1 MICAFIKTGALRH
14 LLVRKVLCSILVLIF
29 VNHPTKNVC
38 AQTGSASS
46 QWNIESVAAG
56 VVDTPALYL
65 YALEGGERYWHTEE
79 DFLAGHLYESLHD
92 LLVAE
97 VAEISRELL
106 RGLSEAELRAV
117 AFNNNVT
124 YYVTDFSALSDQVWA
139 VSLET
144 EPGGQGR
151 FNQEIEAAYGS
162 YTGLTA
168 GGSAADSEYSE
179 ASNGWWFVDRQNRPL
194 GGLLVTV
201 DGRAVNSG
209 GDFVGDYFTLD
220 QFASNTGG
228 LSRRYISISSPWSL
242 GYIEEDVQVV
252 GSLVVRDTFMMDNR
266 EQGWDLQ
273 HGWRELF

>member
-1 MICAFIKTGALRH
+1 MEVCRGRVGAAREVAIGMLVITVLIITQVFGLPLCAF
-14 LLVRKVLCSILVLIF
+14 
-29 VNHPTKNVC
+29 
-38 AQTGSASS
+38 AQLGSADD
-46 QWNIESVAAG
+46 QWIIKQVGAG
-56 VVDTPALYL
+56 VVDAPALYF
-65 YALEGGERYWHTEE
+65 YALKGGERYWHTEE
-79 DFLAGHLYESLHD
+79 DFLTGHLYESLHD

-209 GDFVGDYFTLD
+209 GDFVGDYFSLD
-220 QFASNTGG
+220 QYAYNTGG
-228 LSRRYISISSPWSL
+228 LTRRYISISSPWSQ
-242 GYIEEDVQVV
+242 GFIKEDVQVV